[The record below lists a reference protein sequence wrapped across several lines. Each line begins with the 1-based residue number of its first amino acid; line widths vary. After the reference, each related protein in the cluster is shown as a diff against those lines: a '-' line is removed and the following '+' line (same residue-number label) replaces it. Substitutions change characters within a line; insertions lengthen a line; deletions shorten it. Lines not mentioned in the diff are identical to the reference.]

1 MLCRHCKGGRERR
14 AAIGRTVCK
23 LPFAGMCGYF
33 AEAF

>member
-14 AAIGRTVCK
+14 AAIGMAVYK
-23 LPFAGMCGYF
+23 LSFAGMCGYS